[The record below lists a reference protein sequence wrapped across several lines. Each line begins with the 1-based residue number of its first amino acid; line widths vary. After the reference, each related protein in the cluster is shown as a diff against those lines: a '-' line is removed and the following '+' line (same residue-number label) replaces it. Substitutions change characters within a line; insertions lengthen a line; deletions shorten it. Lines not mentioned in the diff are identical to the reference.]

1 MTGTEIKNS
10 NGSVSLRTLLTM
22 VLGVLQSLL
31 VAAGWMLYD
40 QLSDTNESIGKI
52 RESVAQ
58 IRLEETQ
65 QISDLKTRIGILESR
80 KP

>member
-1 MTGTEIKNS
+1 VTGVESK
-10 NGSVSLRTLLTM
+10 NGSVSVRTFLTI

-40 QLSDTNESIGKI
+40 QLSDTNENIVKI
-52 RESVAQ
+52 RQNVAD
-58 IRLEETQ
+58 IRLDETQ
-65 QISDLKTRIGILESR
+65 QISELKTRIGILEAR

>member
-1 MTGTEIKNS
+1 MTGVESK
-10 NGSVSLRTLLTM
+10 NGSVSVRTFLTI

-40 QLSDTNESIGKI
+40 QLSDTNENIVKI
-52 RESVAQ
+52 RQNVAD
-58 IRLEETQ
+58 IRLDETQ
-65 QISDLKTRIGILESR
+65 QISELKTRIGILEAR